1 MERQASRMV
10 IVFDT
15 FAWIEYFTDTKNAD
29 VIESYIENGDII
41 TPSIVLLELS
51 YKADKEGWD
60 FKKHLDFIKIKS
72 KIVGMNE
79 EFILKFGKIYN
90 ESKKKVKGMGLADI
104 YILTT
109 AILNNGK
116 VLTGD
121 IHFESFEQTIF
132 LE

>member
-1 MERQASRMV
+1 MV
-10 IVFDT
+10 TIFDT
-15 FAWIEYFTDTKNAD
+15 FTWIEYFTDTKNAEI
-29 VIESYIENGDII
+29 IEKYIENEDII

-72 KIVGMNE
+72 KIAGLNE
-79 EFILKFGKIYN
+79 EFIIKFGKIYN
-90 ESKKKVKGMGLADI
+90 ECKKKVRGIGLADI
-104 YILTT
+104 YILAT

-121 IHFESFEQTIF
+121 KHFESFEQTIF
-132 LE
+132 LKSNLDLK